1 LSAYHSGVGIMY
13 AVYAEE
19 LRLENALA
27 AENDVGIVLRGA
39 P

>member
-1 LSAYHSGVGIMY
+1 MY
-13 AVYAEE
+13 AVSTEE
-19 LRLENALA
+19 LHLENALA